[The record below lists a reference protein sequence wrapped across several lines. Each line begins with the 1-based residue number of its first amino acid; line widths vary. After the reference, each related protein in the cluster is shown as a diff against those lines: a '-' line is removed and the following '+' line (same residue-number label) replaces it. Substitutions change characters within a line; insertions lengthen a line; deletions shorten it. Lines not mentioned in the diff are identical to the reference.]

1 MKVPLSVAERSTGSA
16 KSKNETIDSLLQDN
30 DQVELFGS
38 VLWSQCFQIVTKD
51 SSNSSESM
59 DISSRQ
65 WYEKSRMLYLLI
77 TRSSEYLRNLQ
88 LIFGTESLTQG
99 QSAIGAELTQKVYN
113 AFVQASARFKQ
124 QHVPHMVP
132 IDVRNMPSEG
142 LAKIRH
148 VGAWAIKKV
157 LSNQRKYV
165 KDNLGT
171 VVPSTLKSVNDRLE
185 MCCLIE
191 DNLIAD
197 YAKLKE
203 TTSYSET
210 LEVTEDRQ
218 YRNRGLSHIKDQ
230 VYEFIIELEVSRV
243 RNINDTKLKELKAN
257 LVDQAITTLSDREEL
272 QEKWMSCFSLKTI
285 DEKKSIIKI
294 MMMVIEKYV
303 RMGAGQYFKDFVR
316 AHRIEKTSEH
326 RKKVLQKK
334 NALEEKKASIPFSQI
349 KEDDSPEK
357 IRSHQQLQDFVR
369 KYDEPAFVKA
379 YNKKELLVLCRAYG
393 VGSINS
399 KTTKVNMVK
408 KLIPEIQSH
417 AQIPNR
423 RFLDNM

>member
-1 MKVPLSVAERSTGSA
+1 MATSADKCCVQSELTDNELVVNEQLEEVDETGADDEENQEIDDVTQKLVNGYFDRKEEPDEEENFDLMEDTEDDLEDIAMSLMSEGGHVLSTPPESFDIKKILKEIKVPRPVAEISTGSA

-51 SSNSSESM
+51 SSNSSENM

-88 LIFGTESLTQG
+88 LMFGTESLTQG

-113 AFVQASARFKQ
+113 AFVQAAARFKQ

-230 VYEFIIELEVSRV
+230 VYKFIIELEVSRV

-257 LVDQAITTLSDREEL
+257 LVNQAITTLSDCEEL

-285 DEKKSIIKI
+285 DEKK
-294 MMMVIEKYV
+294 
-303 RMGAGQYFKDFVR
+303 
-316 AHRIEKTSEH
+316 
-326 RKKVLQKK
+326 
-334 NALEEKKASIPFSQI
+334 
-349 KEDDSPEK
+349 
-357 IRSHQQLQDFVR
+357 
-369 KYDEPAFVKA
+369 
-379 YNKKELLVLCRAYG
+379 
-393 VGSINS
+393 VGI
-399 KTTKVNMVK
+399 
-408 KLIPEIQSH
+408 
-417 AQIPNR
+417 
-423 RFLDNM
+423 